1 MEQNKDIKQYQLIIK
16 AQQGD
21 ITAKEALLQQNMRLV
36 YSIAR
41 RFYDRG
47 CEKED
52 LHQIGAIGLL
62 KAIDKFNTAY
72 QVCFSTYAVPLIL
85 GEIRRFLRDDGP
97 LKVSRSTK
105 HIASEA
111 ARITD
116 EIQKREG
123 RLPGILEIAALLK
136 CTPEEI
142 ERAQEATMPPESLS
156 AVLKDG
162 SLTLEDYLPDKHGE
176 NELLDTLDLKAAVQ
190 DLTPREQ
197 TIIVMRYFQ
206 DKTQSEIAKKLGVS
220 QVQVSRLEK
229 KILANFRNRLSCEQ

>member
-1 MEQNKDIKQYQLIIK
+1 MDRQREEIQYERIIK

-21 ITAKEALLQQNMRLV
+21 TAAKNALINEHMRLV

-47 CEKED
+47 YEKDD

-62 KAIDKFNTAY
+62 KAIDKFNTDY

-85 GEIRRFLRDDGP
+85 GEIKRFLRDDGP

-105 HIASEA
+105 RIALEA
-111 ARITD
+111 ARLTD

-123 RLPGILEIAALLK
+123 RMPGVLEIAAKLN
-136 CTPEEI
+136 CTPYEI
-142 ERAQEATMPPESLS
+142 ERAREATMPPESFS
-156 AVLKDG
+156 AIVADG
-162 SLTLEDYLPDKHGE
+162 NKTIGDYLPDKQNE
-176 NELLDTLDLKAAVQ
+176 NDLLDRLDLKAAVS

-197 TIIVMRYFQ
+197 SIIMMRYFE
-206 DKTQSEIAKKLGVS
+206 DKTQAEIAEKLGIS

-229 KILANFRNRLSCEQ
+229 KILANFRNRLSCRQ